1 VPRVATP
8 GAAQRAGSQRAITVQ
23 DLMDAAAEIFAAKGV
38 RASNLEELAAEFG
51 VTKPALYYYLRSK
64 QQLLWMIFQHILDIY
79 TQQATAIVAEP
90 TDVRAK
96 LRTLVVAHAGAVIE
110 HRAYTTIFFREQA
123 QLSTHERRQLR
134 AQIREYERVF
144 ERLYE
149 EGVRSGIFRDLDVH
163 AVVGGILGMC
173 NWLYQW
179 YDPRGRVKPQEIT
192 RLYADVLER
201 GYLLHA

>member
-1 VPRVATP
+1 
-8 GAAQRAGSQRAITVQ
+8 
-23 DLMDAAAEIFAAKGV
+23 MDAAAEIFATKGV

-64 QQLLWMIFQHILDIY
+64 RQLLWMIFEHILEIY
-79 TQQATAIVAEP
+79 SEQATAIVAEP
-90 TDVRAK
+90 TDVREK
-96 LRTLVVAHAGAVIE
+96 FRNLIVAHASAVIQ

-123 QLSTHERRQLR
+123 QLSPHERRQLR
-134 AQIREYERVF
+134 AQIREYEQVF

-149 EGVRSGIFRDLDVH
+149 EGVRSDIFRNLDVH

-179 YDPRGRVKPQEIT
+179 YDPRGHVKPQEIT
-192 RLYADVLER
+192 RLYADMLER
-201 GYLLHA
+201 GYLLHP